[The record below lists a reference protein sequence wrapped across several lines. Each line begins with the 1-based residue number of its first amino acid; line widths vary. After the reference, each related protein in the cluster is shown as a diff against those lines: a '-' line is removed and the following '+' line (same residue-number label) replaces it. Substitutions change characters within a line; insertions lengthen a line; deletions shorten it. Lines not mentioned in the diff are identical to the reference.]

1 MNKRHYLNN
10 DWYFTENWSD
20 DLLTSFDVPSEMIPV
35 RLPHTC
41 RETSLHYFNETE
53 YQMLCGYARYLDI
66 PEDWRGKKLLLTF
79 EGAAHE
85 ATVYVNGKLVGK
97 HSCGYTAFTLDISD
111 FVIYGNRNLVTVK
124 LDSRESLNIPPFGYV
139 IDYMTYGGIYRD
151 VYLDVKEPLHI
162 KHVFIHTDRIRE
174 INIGISEIELS
185 SNAKNDLAG
194 MKLSQHI
201 RLHGSGEA
209 QAFHPLQ
216 ESDAS
221 SAILSFTAPDTQLWD
236 TENPVL
242 YDIKTDLLSPSGE
255 VFSQP

>member
-97 HSCGYTAFTLDISD
+97 HS
-111 FVIYGNRNLVTVK
+111 
-124 LDSRESLNIPPFGYV
+124 
-139 IDYMTYGGIYRD
+139 
-151 VYLDVKEPLHI
+151 
-162 KHVFIHTDRIRE
+162 
-174 INIGISEIELS
+174 
-185 SNAKNDLAG
+185 
-194 MKLSQHI
+194 
-201 RLHGSGEA
+201 
-209 QAFHPLQ
+209 
-216 ESDAS
+216 
-221 SAILSFTAPDTQLWD
+221 
-236 TENPVL
+236 
-242 YDIKTDLLSPSGE
+242 
-255 VFSQP
+255 